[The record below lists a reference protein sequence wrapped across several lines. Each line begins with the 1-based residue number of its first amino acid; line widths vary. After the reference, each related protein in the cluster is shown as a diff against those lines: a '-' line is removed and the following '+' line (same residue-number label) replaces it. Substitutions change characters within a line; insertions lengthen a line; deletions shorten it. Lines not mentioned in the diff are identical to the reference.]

1 MNRKLIV
8 SLLQKNIQELELITQ
23 GFMEMTEY
31 PMPIILLA
39 QRKTDDIQLYIK
51 ELSVI
56 KDETIIDSI
65 TMYDSIEKKAVDED
79 ENALEISID
88 DINNEG
94 IEIVTAVE
102 DDVILPEENSLINC
116 DEVIR
121 PETEIAV
128 HDNVALIEELE
139 KESDEEI
146 TSVQNVDE
154 VETVEIEEKKNA
166 EEITVENETP
176 QPEKVI
182 LESTRKTILGERIIA
197 ATHTRNELLSKAD
210 NSISSTLANKK
221 ITDIKQA
228 ISIGDRFRFQRE
240 LFRANGEE
248 MNKTLTY
255 INQLATLEEVM
266 SFLQSKY
273 GWGVNNEV
281 AEDLYQIV
289 RRRFV

>member
-281 AEDLYQIV
+281 AEDFYQIV